1 MVVDTL
7 LYVIGVLSVVM
18 LIVGGIRY
26 VVSNG
31 NPTAVTNA
39 KNTVLYAIVG
49 LIIAMLAYAVINFI
63 LVSLGSGGSA

>member
-1 MVVDTL
+1 
-7 LYVIGVLSVVM
+7 M

-31 NPTAVTNA
+31 NPAAVTNA